1 MTIEELAKIVGVSR
15 VTLSKVINGAGG
27 VAPKTEA
34 KIREY
39 IEKYNFE
46 PNSSA
51 RSLVGKEEPV
61 IGLFSAFTKS
71 NDGAGEEITSHFG
84 TELINLVV
92 DEAQKCGYNTL
103 VHLTPGS
110 TDIRSLDRILGR
122 KMVQGAILVGYDTG
136 NKEIAGIIS
145 RGYPLVLINQE
156 RSSTAENMAV
166 VNMGDKAAAFS
177 AIEKMVENG
186 HRNILY
192 IGCDKSRLAAI
203 RRAEGVHEAYEKYKD
218 RIDSLIEIDG
228 DFNEAKTFNAVKE
241 LYLGMCVKE
250 EKGKAEKTFPTGI
263 FAANDIMAIGAMNAL
278 KELGIDV
285 PGEVSII
292 GHDDIQIS
300 RYFTPSLTTMRCD
313 FRNIAAVCVNTLIE
327 LIKKESP
334 ERDIELPSVYVERES
349 FTAGRKAE

>member
-61 IGLFSAFTKS
+61 IGLFSAFTKG

-84 TELINLVV
+84 TELVSLVV

-103 VHLTPGS
+103 VHLTEGS

-122 KMVQGAILVGYDTG
+122 KLVQGAILVGYDTG
-136 NKEIAGIIS
+136 NEEIAGIIS

-156 RSSTAENMAV
+156 RHSMADNMAV

-177 AIEKMVENG
+177 AIEKMVASG
-186 HRNILY
+186 HKNLLY
-192 IGCDKSRLAAI
+192 IGCDLPRLAAI
-203 RRAEGVHEAYEKYKD
+203 RRTEGVHEACEKYKD
-218 RIDSLIEIDG
+218 RIESFVEVEG
-228 DFNEAKTFNAVKE
+228 DFNESKTYRAVMG
-241 LYLGMCVKE
+241 LY
-250 EKGKAEKTFPTGI
+250 KGAGKSNGILTKNGKPLPTAV

-278 KELGIDV
+278 KDLGISV
-285 PGEVSII
+285 PGDVSII

-313 FRNIAAVCVNTLIE
+313 FRNIASVCVNTLVGM
-327 LIKKESP
+327 IKKENP
-334 ERDIELPSVYVERES
+334 EKDIELPSVYIERES
-349 FTAGRKAE
+349 FSAKKR

>member
-1 MTIEELAKIVGVSR
+1 MTIEELAQIIGVSR

-34 KIREY
+34 RIREY

-103 VHLTPGS
+103 VHLTQGS
-110 TDIRSLDRILGR
+110 TDIRSLERILGR
-122 KMVQGAILVGYDTG
+122 KLVQGAILVGYDTG
-136 NKEIAGIIS
+136 NEEIAGIIS

-156 RSSTAENMAV
+156 RRSTAANMAV
-166 VNMGDKAAAFS
+166 VNMGDKSAAFE
-177 AIEKMVENG
+177 AVEKMVAGG
-186 HRNILY
+186 HRRLLY
-192 IGCDKSRLAAI
+192 IGCNRSRLAAM
-203 RRAEGVHEAYEKYKD
+203 RRAEGVHEAVERYSAD
-218 RIDSLIEIDG
+218 IDSLSEIDG
-228 DFNEAKTFNAVKE
+228 DFNEEKTYNAVKALYAGVSVDRAKALRE
-241 LYLGMCVKE
+241 L
-250 EKGKAEKTFPTGI
+250 PTGI

-278 KELGIDV
+278 KELGIRIPD
-285 PGEVSII
+285 EVSII
-292 GHDDIQIS
+292 GHDDIQIA
-300 RYFTPSLTTMRCD
+300 RYISPSLTTMRCD
-313 FRNIAAVCVNTLIE
+313 FRNIASVCVNTLVGM
-327 LIKKESP
+327 IKKEAP
-334 ERDIELPSVYVERES
+334 QREVELPSVYIERETFS
-349 FTAGRKAE
+349 SAQERPDK